1 MKVSSVLASEA
12 PAASAEQKS
21 DPGLEAPRVVH
32 LERDTVLYFGRKAK
46 KALPRS
52 PLQHGA
58 NRLTHVPIM
67 LPKSAK
73 NASRIH
79 CSARIVSAP
88 SSSPRVQVEIRVTG
102 QNGMKVDGK
111 VRRDGSVV
119 RLEKRAGESVKL
131 RFWGWDAQLVVA
143 ESEAEMRSE
152 EGSDGELGDLP
163 SEVEEEEVDTSTCSK
178 RRSRPASRAASPALS
193 FYSDDHGLS
202 PQQRPTHLPTSSPL
216 SPPPSLPSFTPSAS
230 SARAA
235 SLTRSLNLDL
245 PGLVASSIVFHSRST
260 VAVDEIIH
268 ALLRETGSMWDVLS
282 DQVEELKDT
291 EEGERRA
298 VEAWRGEVETV
309 LDEEEMFGKI
319 DNTGLKVRLP
329 PFLSFN
335 FITSNTLADAL
346 LAWPCAG
353 RLRPPAPPL
362 LLLHPRLG
370 PLPRPRRRARTV
382 RQARQGREDE
392 EAGEVFLGQA
402 EFEEESVSVRRGGV
416 YVSFRILCC
425 WARTLELLVR
435 SSGADMARRAFA
447 SVDLPNLTS
456 TSLRALCWLC
466 DVSSRSL
473 ASFILRCSSLP
484 AQERRC
490 ERPDK
495 TRRNLFSSSPSS
507 RLSLL
512 RAQTHGPC
520 QATKRSADCARRGT
534 T

>member
-1 MKVSSVLASEA
+1 MLADISNQPAQHPLAAPSSPASKAPNKRSLALALSSEGDAVLPTQLRIKRQFSSTSSSSPAPGAGSSSPFFQRSHLDTFYAPTSPTSSTYEKHPLSPVRPAPSNACTSLPPSSPSFGLSSATALDKLVKVSSVLASEA

-319 DNTGLKVRLP
+319 DNTGLKDASGHPLP
-329 PFLSFN
+329 PYYFYIPDSDP
-335 FITSNTLADAL
+335 SPDRVAAL
-346 LAWPCAG
+346 EPFVKRVRG
-353 RLRPPAPPL
+353 
-362 LLLHPRLG
+362 
-370 PLPRPRRRARTV
+370 ARTKK
-382 RQARQGREDE
+382 QARY
-392 EAGEVFLGQA
+392 F
-402 EFEEESVSVRRGGV
+402 
-416 YVSFRILCC
+416 
-425 WARTLELLVR
+425 WAK
-435 SSGADMARRAFA
+435 
-447 SVDLPNLTS
+447 P
-456 TSLRALCWLC
+456 SLR
-466 DVSSRSL
+466 
-473 ASFILRCSSLP
+473 
-484 AQERRC
+484 
-490 ERPDK
+490 
-495 TRRNLFSSSPSS
+495 RN
-507 RLSLL
+507 R
-512 RAQTHGPC
+512 
-520 QATKRSADCARRGT
+520 
-534 T
+534 